1 MLSSSRYCNI
11 LGNYLYFYMLMK
23 IIVTPNIPKIILQ
36 TSLESLYRSA
46 KFFPVKK
53 RIICDKLIHLLS
65 KIIISA
71 CSEETIKDYTKEA
84 RVIAIK
90 FMLDLA
96 AINSLS
102 MYIPGETLDTKK
114 MKRFVIS

>member
-1 MLSSSRYCNI
+1 MTN
-11 LGNYLYFYMLMK
+11 K
-23 IIVTPNIPKIILQ
+23 VPDIILNAC
-36 TSLESLYRSA
+36 LNSLYKSA

-65 KIIISA
+65 RIIISA
-71 CSEETIKDYTKEA
+71 CSKETIGNYQPEA
-84 RVIAIK
+84 RIIAVK
-90 FMLDLA
+90 FMLELA
-96 AINSLS
+96 AHNSLS